1 MKFAHLYFLIAGLLL
16 TNVMVVNGQQ
26 KISGI
31 VLNDGKEPIENASVF
46 LNNTSYSAFTT
57 AEGTFSLEVPD
68 GSYELVVYQYGYSAV
83 IHPLV
88 VDQPLEVMINLKP
101 ISLDLRG
108 QEVTADRDPAWY
120 KNLEIFKQSFLGES
134 RNGKACELINPTA
147 MILDRERETGHLK
160 GWATKPLLIR
170 NKHLGYDISYVLE
183 AYERD
188 GRLSS
193 YAGYVLYRDIPGLV
207 LKQKH
212 LKARERAY
220 RGSAIHF
227 VRTLIEGTSEEEGF
241 QLRKFTQKD
250 REWVLIPAAFNEILS
265 VEKDGIYLQGSGRYQ
280 LTYMKEKPE
289 LGRTKTSNPHG
300 ANITRYGQTS
310 ELEFLREKVKL
321 SASGAINPPLG
332 IMFSGYMGWEK
343 VGDAVPLDYQ
353 PKP

>member
-1 MKFAHLYFLIAGLLL
+1 MKFAHLYFLLATLLL
-16 TNVMVVNGQQ
+16 TNVVVVNGQQ

-31 VLNDGKEPIENASVF
+31 VLNDSKEPIKNASVF
-46 LNNTSYSAFTT
+46 LNNTSYSAQTT
-57 AEGTFSLEVPD
+57 NDGAFALEVPD
-68 GSYELVVYQYGYSAV
+68 GNYELVVYQYGYSAV

-88 VDQPLEVMINLKP
+88 VDQPLEVLINLKH
-101 ISLDLRG
+101 IRLDLQG
-108 QEVTADRDPAWY
+108 QEVTADRDPTWY
-120 KNLEIFKQSFLGES
+120 KNLEIFKRNFLGES

-147 MILDRERETGHLK
+147 MILDRDRETGYLK

-170 NKHLGYDISYVLE
+170 NRLLGYDISYVLE
-183 AYERD
+183 TYVRD

-220 RGSAIHF
+220 RGSSMHF
-227 VRTLIEGTSEEEGF
+227 VRTLINGTSEEEGF
-241 QLRKFTQKD
+241 QLQKFTQKD
-250 REWVLIPAAFNEILS
+250 REWILIPAAFDEIVN
-265 VEKDGIYLQGSGRYQ
+265 VEKGGIYLHGSGRYQ

-289 LGRTKTSNPHG
+289 LGRAKTSNPHG

-310 ELEFLREKVKL
+310 ELEILQEKVKL
-321 SASGAINPPLG
+321 SASGAMNPPLG

-343 VGDAVPLDYQ
+343 VGDALPLDYQ
-353 PKP
+353 PRP